1 MNQFQKPL
9 KNRKFIITRAQN
21 QISEVKPMFE
31 NLGAM
36 IFDLPALVIDYPENT
51 QPLDSALNEI
61 NNFHWIIFSS
71 CNGIKFTEKRLLA
84 KGLSLKNLS
93 ENVKI
98 AVVGQKTS
106 QYLKKLGIQPSFI
119 PPNFIA
125 DSLVKNFPL
134 PLKGLR
140 FFIPRVQ
147 SGGRNIIAESFIKAG
162 AYVREVAAYESKC
175 PESIPEE
182 TINALH
188 KKIIDAILFSSAK
201 TVENTSFLLK
211 NHFGKEWETLLN
223 EVKLLTIGPQTSA
236 KCREKFGRVDKQ
248 ANRFTFEGLLE
259 ASIQYFS

>member
-1 MNQFQKPL
+1 MNQLKKTL
-9 KNRKFIITRAQN
+9 KNRKFIITRSQD

-31 NLGAM
+31 NLGAI
-36 IFDLPALVIDYPENT
+36 IFDLPALVIDYPQNI

-84 KGLSLKNLS
+84 KGLSLKNVS

-98 AVVGQKTS
+98 AVVGEKTS
-106 QYLKKLGIQPSFI
+106 QYLEKLGIEPSFI
-119 PPNFIA
+119 PPTFIA
-125 DSLVKNFPL
+125 DSLVRNFPV
-134 PLKGLR
+134 PLEGLR
-140 FFIPRVQ
+140 FFVPRVQ

-188 KKIIDAILFSSAK
+188 QKIIDAILFSSAK

-211 NHFGKEWETLLN
+211 NHFGKDWKIFLN
-223 EVKLLTIGPQTSA
+223 GVKLFTIGPQTSV
-236 KCREKFGRVDKQ
+236 KCKEKFGRVDKQ
-248 ANRFTFEGLLE
+248 ATRFTYKGLLD
-259 ASIQYFS
+259 ASIEHFS